1 MVIVLSL
8 TVFLGGIL
16 GAIFAPNISNIGIK
30 QLFLLAVLGLAIK
43 PFLSVYRLRLGFIFV
58 N

>member
-1 MVIVLSL
+1 
-8 TVFLGGIL
+8 VFLGGIL